1 MIKIGDNLSLNPFFQ
16 LTIVKNM
23 SKAINSSSKQIKLS
37 SVSTTSRKIQNESK
51 SMESLN
57 LSEQSSDGYR
67 KEIIGSNSANYE
79 LYHVNDANEKDG
91 LAYTYEN
98 NKIAEIIEYREGK
111 KVRKCKSFRG
121 SEMTEFDDAGIKC
134 YQGEY
139 VNNEERSYLR
149 SGKGKEYIDGCLCY
163 SGDWQNGIKEGEGKS
178 MKNGKAYY
186 IGSWKNNLPEGSGK
200 LLDDSGKVLYEGL
213 WNNGKY
219 RIDGSQVF
227 NYNTGTTQFVVFDM
241 VEVKIKKDNEWNN
254 LSLTVTSLQIGPNCC
269 NTLLILDFSNF
280 TVLQT
285 VEIKRR
291 CFNSVKQC
299 TIQGLPEL
307 QSIHISSYCLQNSEL
322 NQDDSFFI
330 IKDCKSLKEIIIDES
345 SCIFLSKFIV
355 DSIIII
361 IIILTRF
368 TFIIYSS
375 NR

>member
-1 MIKIGDNLSLNPFFQ
+1 M
-16 LTIVKNM
+16 
-23 SKAINSSSKQIKLS
+23 
-37 SVSTTSRKIQNESK
+37 NEMK
-51 SMESLN
+51 
-57 LSEQSSDGYR
+57 
-67 KEIIGSNSANYE
+67 
-79 LYHVNDANEKDG
+79 
-91 LAYTYEN
+91 
-98 NKIAEIIEYREGK
+98 EGK
-111 KVRKCKSFRG
+111 C
-121 SEMTEFDDAGIKC
+121 I
-134 YQGEY
+134 
-139 VNNEERSYLR
+139 
-149 SGKGKEYIDGCLCY
+149 
-163 SGDWQNGIKEGEGKS
+163 
-178 MKNGKAYY
+178 Y

-269 NTLLILDFSNF
+269 NTLPILDFSNF

-361 IIILTRF
+361 IILTRF

>member
-1 MIKIGDNLSLNPFFQ
+1 
-16 LTIVKNM
+16 M
-23 SKAINSSSKQIKLS
+23 SKTINSSSKQIELS
-37 SVSTTSRKIQNESK
+37 SVSTTSSEIQNGSK
-51 SMESLN
+51 SVENLN
-57 LSEQSSDGYR
+57 LSRQSSNGYC
-67 KEIIGSNSANYE
+67 KELIGSNSANYE
-79 LYHVNDANEKDG
+79 LYHVNGANEKDG
-91 LAYTYEN
+91 LAYIYEN
-98 NKIAEIIEYREGK
+98 NIISEIIEYRDGT

-121 SEMTEFDDAGIKC
+121 SEMTEYDDTGVKC

-139 VNNEERSYLR
+139 VNNEERNYLR

-163 SGDWQNGIKEGEGKS
+163 SGDWQNGVKEGNGKS

-186 IGSWKNNLPEGSGK
+186 IGSWKNNLPEGNGK
-200 LLDDSGKVLYEGL
+200 LLDDTGKVLYEGL

-227 NYNTGTTQFVVFDM
+227 NYNTGTTQYVVFDM
-241 VEVKIKKDNEWNN
+241 VAVKIKKDSEWNN

-269 NTLLILDFSNF
+269 NTLSILDLSNF

-285 VEIKRR
+285 VEIKRK

-307 QSIHISSYCLQNSEL
+307 QSIHISSYCLMNSES
-322 NQDDSFFI
+322 NQKDSFFI
-330 IKDCKSLKEIIIDES
+330 VKDCKSLKEVIIDES

-361 IIILTRF
+361 IILFIRF

-375 NR
+375 NW